1 MVEVP
6 AFCSLGA
13 VDQVC
18 QLSTQLA
25 DISLQRGH
33 LLPQRTHLLDVVPLQ
48 SEVKVTL
55 LHGYWEKR
63 RSTLTSLCQAL
74 LDGCH
79 RMSAATHLI
88 CRLKS
93 V

>member
-1 MVEVP
+1 MP

-18 QLSTQLA
+18 QLSAQLA

-33 LLPQRTHLLDVVPLQ
+33 LLSQRTHLLDMVPLQ

-55 LHGYWEKR
+55 LHAYWEKR
-63 RSTLTSLCQAL
+63 RPTLTRLCQTL
-74 LDGCH
+74 EEGCH
-79 RMSAATHLI
+79 RMSAPTHLI
-88 CRLKS
+88 CGLES